1 MAEGW
6 VQKRFQQRQARL
18 AQEKLQQQWQA
29 NAAASYNSMF
39 DAMMNQ
45 VRADVT
51 EYNRLFGEIDSCKVE
66 FSQRPDG
73 FTVDRAEERLTVTK
87 NHGSTIINIERTRNW
102 IGSGTM
108 PDFGSIEV
116 APDAKGN
123 IRLKKGDKFF
133 TDMTDVSEFI
143 LGTLIC
149 E

>member
-6 VQKRFQQRQARL
+6 VQKRFQKRLARL

-51 EYNRLFGEIDSCKVE
+51 EYNRLFGEIDSCNVE
-66 FSQRPDG
+66 FLQRPDG
-73 FTVDRAEERLTVTK
+73 FWVDRAGNQEKLTVTK
-87 NHGSTIINIERTRNW
+87 NHGSTVINIQRNW
-102 IGSGTM
+102 GM
-108 PDFGSIEV
+108 PGMPEFDSIEV

-123 IRLKKGDKFF
+123 VRLKKGDKFF
-133 TDMTDVSEFI
+133 ADMTDVSEFI
-143 LGTLIC
+143 LGMFIC